1 MIKVHVSAMQA
12 TPMKRHDTWSLGRVP
27 KLAYEDWFHPKEV
40 PFSGFGHMVGIS
52 QVELYERVG
61 KSVIAV
67 CERS

>member
-1 MIKVHVSAMQA
+1 MQA
-12 TPMKRHDTWSLGRVP
+12 TPMKRHDAWKLGRVP

-40 PFSGFGHMVGIS
+40 PFSGFRHTVIMVGIS
-52 QVELYERVG
+52 QVELHERVG